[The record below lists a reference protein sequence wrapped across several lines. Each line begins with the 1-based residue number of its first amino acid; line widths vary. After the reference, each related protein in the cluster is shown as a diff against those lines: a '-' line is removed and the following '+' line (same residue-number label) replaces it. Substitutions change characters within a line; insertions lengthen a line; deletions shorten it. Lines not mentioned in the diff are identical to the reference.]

1 MDQLRI
7 VKSTV
12 RALREVKLV
21 PKVLV
26 MDQFTTNTKMARE
39 AGATT
44 RKPYFLVDDDPVYVM
59 WDPPH
64 LAKSTRN
71 NLKKHNVVFGDRIGT
86 FKDIENL
93 FELDSKASPRLAPR
107 LTEKHIIVP
116 PFSPMNVSLAVR
128 VLSQSVATAIRWY
141 VEHGQLPKRALETAD
156 FLEMNDRL
164 FDTFNSRSE
173 ICLSKVI
180 EYFL

>member
-1 MDQLRI
+1 
-7 VKSTV
+7 
-12 RALREVKLV
+12 
-21 PKVLV
+21 

-44 RKPYFLVDDDPVYVM
+44 RKPFFVVDDEDPVYVI
-59 WDPPH
+59 WDAPH
-64 LAKSTRN
+64 LTKSTRN
-71 NLKKHNVVFGDRIGT
+71 NLKKHNAVCGPRIAS
-86 FKDIENL
+86 FKDIEKL
-93 FELDSKASPRLAPR
+93 YELDSEACPRLAPR

-141 VEHGQLPKRALETAD
+141 VAHGNLLERALETAE
-156 FLEMNDRL
+156 FLEMNDKL

-173 ICLSKVI
+173 NCSSKVI
-180 EYFL
+180 FLLCFKLYS

>member
-1 MDQLRI
+1 MKI
-7 VKSTV
+7 VKSTI
-12 RALREVKLV
+12 RALRDINLV

-39 AGATT
+39 AGATV
-44 RKPYFLVDDDPVYVM
+44 RKPFFLVDDDPVYVM

-64 LAKSTRN
+64 LTKSTRN
-71 NLKKHNVVFGDRIGT
+71 NLKKHNAVFGARIASFG
-86 FKDIENL
+86 DIEKL
-93 FELDSKASPRLAPR
+93 FELDSVASPRLAPR

-141 VEHGQLPKRALETAD
+141 VEQGQLPQRALQTAE
-156 FLEMNDRL
+156 FLEINDKL

-173 ICLSKVI
+173 TCRSKVK
-180 EYFL
+180 E